1 MNRYILRVIYLVS
14 SLFPSICL
22 LFQSLCLL
30 FLSLGPLFLSI
41 CLLFLSYFFV
51 LSSFPSN
58 LLSLSSPFFHFPLLN
73 SSLFL
78 FNVLSFP
85 PSLPPSLPLSLPPS
99 LLSCL
104 QVVDV
109 YKSQATARAAKIL
122 IENLV
127 LHPMKVRVT
136 CICLSVCQ
144 LFSLFVLLPFAL
156 YLFCP
161 IFFSLSLSFSL

>member
-1 MNRYILRVIYLVS
+1 M
-14 SLFPSICL
+14 FP
-22 LFQSLCLL
+22 
-30 FLSLGPLFLSI
+30 
-41 CLLFLSYFFV
+41 
-51 LSSFPSN
+51 
-58 LLSLSSPFFHFPLLN
+58 LSSPQYVFSFSHCVFSFSRWDLSFSQYVFYFSNIFLFSPLSPLI
-73 SSLFL
+73 SSLYLPHF
-78 FNVLSFP
+78 FTF
-85 PSLPPSLPLSLPPS
+85 PSLTLLYSFLMSYLSLPPS

>member
-85 PSLPPSLPLSLPPS
+85 PSLPLSLPPS